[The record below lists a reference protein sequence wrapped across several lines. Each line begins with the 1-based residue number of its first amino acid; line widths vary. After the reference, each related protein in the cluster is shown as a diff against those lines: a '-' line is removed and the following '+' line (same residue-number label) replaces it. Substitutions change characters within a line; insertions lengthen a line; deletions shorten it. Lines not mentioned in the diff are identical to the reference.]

1 VDAVAGGRDAR
12 LILGIMSGTSA
23 DAVDLALLEI
33 SGQGGDRKVSSRGGA
48 MLPLPD
54 AVTQGIRSSTEWSLE
69 DFAHWHHR
77 LGFLFGEAAKELL
90 VELEISPS
98 KIRAVGCHGQTVF
111 HHDGDPAGGTL
122 QAGDPAVVAAVTGI
136 PTVGDFR
143 WSDLAAGGQGAPLSP
158 FSDWILHRHSAPG
171 LGILNLGGIS
181 NFTLLKGDSP
191 PRAWDCGPANGPLD
205 ALARREGLGDC
216 DTDGTLAL
224 SGACIPGLLE
234 ALQAHPFFAREIP
247 RSTGLEEFGAPFLA
261 RACALHPQASS
272 ADLMATLVEVAAWA
286 VADSIQQSASLEGPV
301 YLCGGGARNLA
312 LVAAL
317 KRNLDPIGVHSYQE
331 LGWNPDWRE
340 ATAFALLAD
349 AFLENEPATWPSTTG
364 CSRLARLGRI
374 CHPPFP

>member
-1 VDAVAGGRDAR
+1 
-12 LILGIMSGTSA
+12 
-23 DAVDLALLEI
+23 
-33 SGQGGDRKVSSRGGA
+33 

-54 AVTQGIRSSTEWSLE
+54 EVTQGIRSSAGWSLE
-69 DFAHWHHR
+69 DFARWHHR
-77 LGFLFGEAAKELL
+77 LGFLFGEAAKEFL

-98 KIRAVGCHGQTVF
+98 KIRVVGCHGQTVF

-158 FSDWILHRHSAPG
+158 FADWILHRHSAPG

-364 CSRLARLGRI
+364 CSRSARLGRI